1 MSPPAATSRT
11 SAYLSALTLEIQK
24 KLQRVR
30 PIFSVFPR
38 LFGADCMINRSIG
51 EKTELDFVRRC
62 CFFQALASPSQRRN
76 LLQEL
81 FADVALENIYLCHE
95 VLVLLRKGH

>member
-30 PIFSVFPR
+30 PIFSVFHR
-38 LFGADCMINRSIG
+38 LFGTDNVPIG

-81 FADVALENIYLCHE
+81 FADVALEVDDRARGGCSFNLTNTP
-95 VLVLLRKGH
+95 K